1 MIKPPIKWT
10 VFFEVPTWY
19 NDHIMAV
26 LYQKYRPQTFADVIG
41 QEPIVRTLLNASK
54 AGELAHAYLFT
65 GSRGV
70 GKTTLA
76 RLLAKAANCQ
86 SLKDGDPCGK
96 CEFCLAVAS
105 GSSLDIV
112 EIDAASHTGVD
123 NVREFIEH
131 AQFRPTQM
139 TRKVFIIDE
148 VHMLSKA
155 AFNALLKTLEE
166 PPAHVMFILATT
178 DIEKVPDT
186 IVSRTQRFDFKRI
199 PPVQMAEALENILK
213 SQKLKL
219 PKGVVEAV
227 VAQSEGSMRDALSRL
242 DMVASLGDKST
253 LEDAQRLLGVT
264 SLASVQELVNLIT
277 THDAAS
283 LSDFFDTALASGADP
298 AVFNRSVLQYLRA
311 LLNAKL
317 TNNNSIEFKDDETFS
332 SQAESLALP
341 QLLFIIRL
349 FLRAYKELSS
359 APSPELPLLLAS
371 VEASLH
377 GTGEIAAQQSVNAAP
392 AKQAPVQ
399 TNQAAPTVASD
410 TQASITES
418 QTPVQKIA
426 KKDLIMPEDPDL
438 GPLDTTVSLEE
449 LQTWWPEVITRIKV
463 ENSPI
468 ATLLKNSPVT
478 AVENG
483 RITIG
488 VKYLFHKEH
497 FDNKKHAAMI
507 SETVLAVSGKNLGI
521 RAVINKDVKDTTL
534 VTTVDALSDALKVFG
549 GELIE

>member
-1 MIKPPIKWT
+1 
-10 VFFEVPTWY
+10 
-19 NDHIMAV
+19 MAV
-26 LYQKYRPQTFADVIG
+26 LYQKYRPQKFADVIG

-70 GKTTLA
+70 GKTTVA

-86 SLKDGDPCGK
+86 NLKDGDPCGK
-96 CEFCLAVAS
+96 CDVCNVVAN
-105 GSSLDIV
+105 GSSLDII

-139 TRKVFIIDE
+139 ARKVFIIDE

-199 PPVQMAEALENILK
+199 VPSEMAATLEEILK

-242 DMVASLGDKST
+242 DMVASLGDKAT
-253 LEDAQRLLGVT
+253 LEDAQALLGVA
-264 SLASVQELVNLIT
+264 SLASVQELVSLIVN
-277 THDAAS
+277 HQAS
-283 LSDFFDTALASGADP
+283 RLPDFFDTTLAGGTDP

-311 LLNAKL
+311 VLNSKL
-317 TNNNSIEFKDDETFS
+317 TNNQTQEFTDNELF
-332 SQAESLALP
+332 AEQVQNLALP

-349 FLRAYKELSS
+349 FLRSYKELSS

-377 GTGEIAAQQSVNAAP
+377 GVTALEVKASASVR
-392 AKQAPVQ
+392 Q
-399 TNQAAPTVASD
+399 
-410 TQASITES
+410 TQAQPQVNSQNTEPK
-418 QTPVQKIA
+418 QPNVQEVTNSKTETSNSTEN
-426 KKDLIMPEDPDL
+426 LIEAL
-438 GPLDTTVSLEE
+438 ILEE
-449 LQTWWPEVITRIKV
+449 QSTENGEVDSTVTLEHLQVWWPDVISRIKV

-478 AVENG
+478 QVENG
-483 RITIG
+483 KITIA

-497 FDNKKHAAMI
+497 LDNKKHAAMI
-507 SETVLAVSGKNLGI
+507 SETVRQVSGKNLGI
-521 RAVINKDVKDTTL
+521 KAVINKNVREPTL

>member
-1 MIKPPIKWT
+1 
-10 VFFEVPTWY
+10 
-19 NDHIMAV
+19 MAV
-26 LYQKYRPQTFADVIG
+26 LYQKYRPQRFADVIG

-70 GKTTLA
+70 GKTTVA
-76 RLLAKAANCQ
+76 RLLAKAVNCQ
-86 SLKDGDPCGK
+86 NLKDGDPCGK
-96 CEFCLAVAS
+96 CDVCLALAN
-105 GSSLDIV
+105 GSSLDII

-131 AQFRPTQM
+131 ASFRPTVM
-139 TRKVFIIDE
+139 TMKVFIIDE

-199 PPVQMAEALENILK
+199 VPAEMIEALEEVLK
-213 SQKLKL
+213 AQKLKL

-253 LEDAQRLLGVT
+253 LEDAQKLLGVT
-264 SLASVQELVNLIT
+264 SLISVQELISLISS
-277 THDAAS
+277 HKPEA
-283 LSDFFDTALASGADP
+283 LPDFFDNALASGADP

-317 TNNNSIEFKDDETFS
+317 TNNQAQEFKDDVTFAQQS
-332 SQAESLALP
+332 ENLALP

-349 FLRAYKELSS
+349 FLRSYKELSS
-359 APSPELPLLLAS
+359 APSPELPLLLAA
-371 VEASLH
+371 VEASLY
-377 GTGEIAAQQSVNAAP
+377 GADKNSVASGAAVKTAPQVSSQSSAPQNLVQTPTQTTVQAQVP
-392 AKQAPVQ
+392 AKVGLALKEEAELGPVD
-399 TNQAAPTVASD
+399 PTV
-410 TQASITES
+410 TI
-418 QTPVQKIA
+418 
-426 KKDLIMPEDPDL
+426 
-438 GPLDTTVSLEE
+438 EE
-449 LQTWWPEVITRIKV
+449 LQVWWPDVISRIKV

-483 RITIG
+483 RITIA

-497 FDNKKHAAMI
+497 FDNKKHAALI
-507 SETVLAVSGKNLGI
+507 SETVFQVSGKNLGI
-521 RAVINKDVKDTTL
+521 KAVISKDVKEPAL

>member
-1 MIKPPIKWT
+1 LNPSL
-10 VFFEVPTWY
+10 WY
-19 NDHIMAV
+19 NYHIMAV
-26 LYQKYRPQTFADVIG
+26 LYQKYRPQKFADVIG

-54 AGELAHAYLFT
+54 AAGLAHAYLFT

-70 GKTTLA
+70 GKTTVA

-86 SLKDGDPCGK
+86 NLKDGDPCGK
-96 CEFCLAVAS
+96 CDVCTAIAN
-105 GSSLDIV
+105 GSSLDII

-199 PPVQMAEALENILK
+199 VPAEMVAALEEILK

-242 DMVASLGDKST
+242 DMVASLGNKST
-253 LEDAQRLLGVT
+253 LEDAQALLGVA

-277 THDAAS
+277 NHQAS
-283 LSDFFDTALASGADP
+283 GLPDFFDTTLAGGTDP

-317 TNNNSIEFKDDETFS
+317 TNNQTDEFKGNTVF
-332 SQAESLALP
+332 AEQTQSLALP

-349 FLRAYKELSS
+349 FLRSYKELSS

-377 GTGEIAAQQSVNAAP
+377 GSLGQEASVTAP
-392 AKQAPVQ
+392 ARQPQAQPKVSSQNTAPEQSNVQ
-399 TNQAAPTVASD
+399 EAVVQETAVETNPEISTSSEEIIEA
-410 TQASITES
+410 
-418 QTPVQKIA
+418 
-426 KKDLIMPEDPDL
+426 LID
-438 GPLDTTVSLEE
+438 LEE
-449 LQTWWPEVITRIKV
+449 QTAELGEVDSTVTLEDLQVWWPDVISRIKV

-478 AVENG
+478 QVENG
-483 RITIG
+483 RITIA

-497 FDNKKHAAMI
+497 LDNKKHAAMI
-507 SETVLAVSGKNLGI
+507 SEIVRQVSGKNLGI
-521 RAVINKDVKDTTL
+521 KAVINKNVREPTL